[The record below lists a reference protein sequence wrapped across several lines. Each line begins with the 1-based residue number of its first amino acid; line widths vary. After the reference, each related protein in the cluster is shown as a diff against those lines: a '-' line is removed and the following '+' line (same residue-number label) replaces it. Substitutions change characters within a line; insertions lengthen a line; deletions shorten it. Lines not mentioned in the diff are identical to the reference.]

1 MPAGPL
7 SSVYISTPYVSGHS
21 QPAAAP
27 LRPVVVVALVLSPAP
42 RQTQTASEEV
52 GVCRDFSLTDIVA
65 KCFIVYIQLPLG
77 DHLTKGW

>member
-1 MPAGPL
+1 MGHRTPRFLTHMPAGPL
-7 SSVYISTPYVSGHS
+7 SSVYISTPYVSSHS

-52 GVCRDFSLTDIVA
+52 GVYRDFSHTDIM
-65 KCFIVYIQLPLG
+65 L
-77 DHLTKGW
+77 